1 MDENEEKRSRKLKF
15 STMFIVFGVIVLAL
29 AVFFA
34 VLAIK
39 GFQAWQAGYDAW
51 SSDFLASGDTSGK
64 PKAMFFIWVVLAMF
78 SLAGGISLLG
88 FGLRP
93 FITKAHMKV
102 AKETFDYAGK
112 DISDVGVTGV
122 EIAKPVIEK
131 SADTVAPAFA
141 KIVGQ
146 SANAIAPAFA
156 KIKGTNA
163 KFCSK
168 CGAKIQ
174 DGKAFCSNCGN
185 KVQNVCKYCGA
196 VNDLDDNFCGKC
208 GKKLG

>member
-1 MDENEEKRSRKLKF
+1 MDENEEKRKHKHKV

-29 AVFFA
+29 AIFFV
-34 VLAIK
+34 VLAVM
-39 GFQAWQAGYDAW
+39 GFKAWQAGYDSW
-51 SSDFLASGDTSGK
+51 SNDFLASGDSSGR
-64 PKAMFFIWVVLAMF
+64 PRAMFFIWVVLAMF
-78 SLAGGISLLG
+78 SFAGGISLLS

-93 FITKAHMKV
+93 FITKVHMKV
-102 AKETFDYAGK
+102 TKETFDYAGK

-131 SADTVAPAFA
+131 SADTVAPALA

-156 KIKGTNA
+156 KIKGENA
-163 KFCSK
+163 KYCTK
-168 CGAKIQ
+168 CGTRIES
-174 DGKAFCSNCGN
+174 GKAFCSNCGE
-185 KVQNVCKYCGA
+185 KVQNVCKYCGEI
-196 VNDLDDNFCGKC
+196 NDKDDNFCGKC